1 MDTVKRKAE
10 DDVIETVELSDSS
23 EEEAQPVGPKKRD
36 LKKTASGDSGEN
48 VVFLDSDCESDGKE
62 TGKDE
67 PGVLKVDTMNKLL
80 KEFILITKSDSN
92 IAQFFLSQHDWKLEV
107 AVNDFMSLSGEI
119 LNDKNNSQLAN
130 SMKNE
135 PWAKNL
141 QSSSEVLGA
150 FSFISWNIDGLDK
163 RNLGPRT
170 ANLTRIL
177 KEESPDVV
185 FLQEVVPETIDEL
198 KSNLQDYKFLVQDYE
213 KNMSEAYFV
222 ATLLKKNTVK
232 VLEHIDRPFNN
243 TVMMRGLLSTEIE
256 IAGIKMWL
264 LNTHLESTANYKQ
277 ARVAQ
282 LQMAFKEMKDKCQ
295 THHVLFAGDLN
306 LRDAEVGLAG
316 DIPSGAVDLWEACDK
331 RDTCKYTWDSSRN
344 SNIQLGSFSQ
354 GSSSRQPYKPRL
366 RFDRAYLGTCK
377 GNSNRPLAVHFGL
390 VGIEKVPNRQC
401 YTSDHWGLQVQFTIN
416 KP

>member
-23 EEEAQPVGPKKRD
+23 DEEAQPVGPKKRD
-36 LKKTASGDSGEN
+36 LKKTASSDSGQN
-48 VVFLDSDCESDGKE
+48 VVFLDSDNESGGEE

-213 KNMSEAYFV
+213 KNMAEAYFV

-232 VLEHIDRPFNN
+232 VLEHVDRPFNN
-243 TVMMRGLLSTEIE
+243 TVMMRGLLITEIE
-256 IAGIKMWL
+256 VAGIKMWL

-282 LQMAFKEMKDKCQ
+282 LQMAFKEMKEKCQ

-354 GSSSRQPYKPRL
+354 GSSSRRPYKPRL

-401 YTSDHWGLQVQFTIN
+401 YTSDHWGLQVHFTVN